1 MTATLLKPQLIAIN
15 ARELSQIL
23 GDALRIIPSRP
34 SSPMIGCVFIEAIAQ
49 DQRIRVTATDCDRF
63 LVIEAIADE
72 ITEDFAVIVS
82 AKLLSDIVAK
92 MDGAI
97 ALELEGESLILK
109 SGSGRYVIQ
118 IADHG
123 EDGFL
128 KVPELKG
135 EPIALPSAAFQ
146 SGLSGVLFAASN
158 DETKQILTGVHLL
171 AESGDLEFA
180 ATDGH
185 RLAVCKIPGLDAD
198 DAIDFAPFAVTIPGV
213 TLRSLKAMTTDYGGA
228 IEVTADRGLI
238 AFRWGDYHL
247 TSRTVEG
254 QYPAYNQLIPQQF
267 DRKITIERKPLL
279 AALDRVSVIADQKS
293 NHLVKFLINPDD
305 QSLLISAD
313 AQDAG
318 RGQEEINSAQISG
331 EAIEMAF
338 NIKYLME
345 SLKNLTTTEVQI
357 QINTPTSPAVITPL
371 GGSKTTHLVMPVQ
384 VRN

>member
-1 MTATLLKPQLIAIN
+1 MTATLIKSQSIAIN

-34 SSPMIGCVFIEAIAQ
+34 SYPMVGCVFIEAIAQ

-72 ITEDFAVIVS
+72 ITEDFSVIVS
-82 AKLLSDIVAK
+82 AKLLADIVAK

-109 SGSGRYVIQ
+109 SGSGRYTIQ

-128 KVPELKG
+128 KVPELQG

-146 SGLSGVLFAASN
+146 SGLSGVLFAAST

-185 RLAVCKIPGLDAD
+185 RLAVCKVPGLDAD
-198 DAIDFAPFAVTIPGV
+198 DAIDLAPFAVTIPGV
-213 TLRSLKAMTTDYGGA
+213 TLRSLKAMTVDYGGA

-238 AFRWGDYHL
+238 AFRWGDYYL
-247 TSRTVEG
+247 ASRTVEG
-254 QYPAYNQLIPQQF
+254 QYPAYNQLIPRQF

-279 AALDRVSVIADQKS
+279 AALDRISVIADQKS
-293 NHLVKFLINPDD
+293 NRIVKFLINPDD